1 MNYVWTAS
9 SPLLSPFIKG
19 SQHCAYTD
27 KSFSSSVVSSHT
39 FSYISHITVY
49 SHLCRLFCF
58 QWAKCLIGD
67 FSATMTNIAPSVVNP
82 FQEASL
88 IYYKCKPSLRFI
100 SFFFFFLSV
109 YITTRETLSHFS
121 LTDPVRAHG
130 YCWSVLIATENS
142 KSASS
147 KQARRAPFIIMSTA
161 VTFYHRNPEH
171 DEAGVFCDFRVRNHF
186 WWAAFTKQ
194 FKAFSLQQ

>member
-100 SFFFFFLSV
+100 SFFFFFPFCI
-109 YITTRETLSHFS
+109 YYHK
-121 LTDPVRAHG
+121 G
-130 YCWSVLIATENS
+130 NS
-142 KSASS
+142 KSFLSHWSCKSPWLLLICINCYWEFKICIFKTGQKSS
-147 KQARRAPFIIMSTA
+147 LHHYVNCSNILP
-161 VTFYHRNPEH
+161 
-171 DEAGVFCDFRVRNHF
+171 
-186 WWAAFTKQ
+186 
-194 FKAFSLQQ
+194 